1 MKSQIVWYFSD
12 EYTLEF
18 LGYDPFCSENVLFF
32 FLLHGG
38 FLHIPLFI
46 IGMLQALFFQIF
58 NVPEFLDVH
67 AKFLN

>member
-32 FLLHGG
+32 FSFMEVFCIYLYL
-38 FLHIPLFI
+38 
-46 IGMLQALFFQIF
+46 
-58 NVPEFLDVH
+58 
-67 AKFLN
+67 